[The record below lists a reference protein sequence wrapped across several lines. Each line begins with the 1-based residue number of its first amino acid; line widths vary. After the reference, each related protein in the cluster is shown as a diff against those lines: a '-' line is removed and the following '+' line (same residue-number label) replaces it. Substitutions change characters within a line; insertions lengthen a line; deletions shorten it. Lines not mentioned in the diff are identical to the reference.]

1 MRIGIDYRS
10 ALYGGA
16 GIGRYARELCRCLP
30 SCLDEGEEAVLFS
43 VSLKKSRA
51 PCLEDWSDVPRTR
64 MVRRRFPGRALHLLG
79 RLNLL
84 SVETFTG
91 PMDLFHYTDFVYPP
105 LKGTPYSLMLFDLVF
120 MHGKGYHSLSFE
132 RSVTRRVRAALGGAR
147 GVVVPSNAVLE
158 DLRSF
163 FPGLKGAV
171 KVIPLGSDHLVPHDD
186 PLESGLPPSG
196 RYILSVGTLEP
207 RKNRINLLKAF
218 EDVARAIPWL
228 ELAVAGRPGWMD
240 ATFRKRLQESPFRE
254 RVRLFLDIDDKKL
267 SLLYRNALALVY
279 PSFREGFGLPVAEAM
294 ALGCPVITSD
304 RSSMPEVAKGAARLV
319 NPDEVHEMAEAIRR
333 LALDA
338 PAREAL
344 ARAGRKRAREL
355 TWKKTAEQTMEFLRE
370 LAGRKEGG

>member
-16 GIGRYARELCRCLP
+16 GIGRYARELCRSLP
-30 SCLDEGEEAVLFS
+30 FFLEEGEEAVLFG
-43 VSLKKSRA
+43 VSLKKSGT
-51 PCLEDWSDVPRTR
+51 PCLEDPLDAPRTR

-91 PMDLFHYTDFVYPP
+91 PLDLFHYTDFVYPP
-105 LKGTPYSLMLFDLVF
+105 LRRTPYSLMLFDLVF
-120 MHGKGYHSLSFE
+120 MHGKGYHSPSFE
-132 RSVTRRVRAALGGAR
+132 KRMPKRVRSVLGGAR

-158 DLRSF
+158 DLRNF

-171 KVIPLGSDHLVPHDD
+171 KVIPLGSDHLVPPDGPPD
-186 PLESGLPPSG
+186 TSLPPSG

-207 RKNRINLLKAF
+207 RKNRINLLAAF
-218 EDVARAIPWL
+218 EDVAQEIPWL
-228 ELAVAGRPGWMD
+228 ELAIAGRPGWMD
-240 ATFRKRLQESPFRE
+240 AAFRKRLRESPFRE
-254 RVRLFLDIDDKKL
+254 RVRLLLDIDDKRL

-279 PSFREGFGLPVAEAM
+279 PSFCEGFGLPVAEAM

-319 NPDEVHEMAEAIRR
+319 NPDAVPEMAEAIRR
-333 LALDA
+333 LAGDA

-344 ARAGRKRAREL
+344 ARAGRERAREL
-355 TWKKTAEQTMEFLRE
+355 TWKRTAEQTLEFLRE